1 MVAIQQNELFII
13 IAAIVV
19 IGLIGVFMLRR
30 RGKEGRISNV
40 KFLAKE
46 AELKKIKIVEKN
58 LESQYRMSDVILPSR
73 LQEKLI
79 NLRENNTDLTHKVG
93 YLNNE
98 INAMSNRLE
107 TQTESIKL
115 QKLLMDI
122 EKKKNKLQKI
132 TGKVKGEN
140 KL

>member
-1 MVAIQQNELFII
+1 MVAIQQNELYII

-30 RGKEGRISNV
+30 RGREGRISNV

-58 LESQYRMSDVILPSR
+58 LESQYRMSDIILPNR
-73 LQEKLI
+73 LHEKLTNI
-79 NLRENNTDLTHKVG
+79 RETNTDLTHKVG

-98 INAMSNRLE
+98 INEKSNRLE

-132 TGKVKGEN
+132 TSKVKGEN

>member
-13 IAAIVV
+13 IAAIIV